1 MHPYVYH
8 CIMYNSQDMEAV
20 QAPINSWM
28 DKEDIIYTH
37 THNGIHINHK
47 KEWTLAI
54 CDNIDGRILG

>member
-37 THNGIHINHK
+37 THTMEYTSTIK
-47 KEWTLAI
+47 KNELLPSATT
-54 CDNIDGRILG
+54 